1 MQINK
6 LNFWSYFNYDFNDW
20 NLAENFENF
29 ILLQIKSEN
38 ITI

>member
-6 LNFWSYFNYDFNDW
+6 LNFDNILTTISTIE
-20 NLAENFENF
+20 LAENFENF